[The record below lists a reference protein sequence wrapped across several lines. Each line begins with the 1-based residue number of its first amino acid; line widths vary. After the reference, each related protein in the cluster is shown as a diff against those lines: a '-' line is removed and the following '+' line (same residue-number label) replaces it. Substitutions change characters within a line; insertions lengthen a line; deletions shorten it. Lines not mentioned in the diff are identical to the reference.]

1 MPGEI
6 SLRAVT
12 AENWHAVAAL
22 RVAPSQEDLVASNR
36 YSLEE
41 SRTNPDAVPLAIYL
55 GLEPVG
61 FLMYETLADEG
72 HPHVYSI
79 YRLMIDAAH
88 QGRGHGRMAL
98 KALLATLRA
107 DRALERIT
115 ICYVPENASAARFY
129 ASLGFRDV
137 GLDEDGEM
145 VAEHHSP

>member
-12 AENWHAVAAL
+12 AENWDTLAAL
-22 RVAPSQEDLVASNR
+22 SVAPSQVDHVASNR
-36 YSLEE
+36 HSLEE
-41 SRTNPDAVPLAIYL
+41 SRTDPDAVPLAIYL
-55 GLEPVG
+55 GEEPIG

-72 HPHVYSI
+72 QPHVYSI

-88 QGRGHGRMAL
+88 QGRGHGRTAIE
-98 KALLATLRA
+98 ALLTTLRA

-115 ICYVPENASAARFY
+115 ICYVPENAAAARFY

-145 VAEHHSP
+145 VAELCNT